1 MEGRKYAAV
10 MMAAGYNWPAY
21 FFLFSL
27 PEQEI
32 FLFYFVLWA
41 WQRRDY
47 EYFENNDK
55 KLQ

>member
-10 MMAAGYNWPAY
+10 MMSAGYNWLAY

-27 PEQEI
+27 PEQKI